1 MQIEVNT
8 GKEIN
13 VASTIEYLSHMNI
26 MIYNDEQKF
35 QVIDP
40 QLFVTNFETRNYP
53 IRSFDRLK
61 TNDVFDNTF
70 LSRIK
75 KVSSKTN
82 VN

>member
-40 QLFVTNFETRNYP
+40 QIFVTE
-53 IRSFDRLK
+53 L
-61 TNDVFDNTF
+61 
-70 LSRIK
+70 
-75 KVSSKTN
+75 
-82 VN
+82 